1 MNPTRWIRFKAEGR
15 VGFGILD
22 SGTLD
27 GERIDGPGE
36 SISVYEG
43 DMFVERAPTGAHVAL
58 DAVEV
63 LTPCDPTVMIGL
75 WNNIASAAAEQGR
88 TKPDE
93 PLYFFKPPSCFLPP
107 GGTIVRPKSHDG
119 RIIFEAELGVVIGRR
134 CVDVS
139 ESEVDDVIFGYTCVN
154 DVTAPAVLRADDTF
168 PQWCR
173 SKSFDTF
180 GPFGPVIATGVEPE
194 TLRIQGL
201 VDGEVRQD
209 YPASDLFYSPRELVC
224 RISRD
229 MTLFAGDIISCGTA
243 SGTLTIEP
251 GATVEIVIEG
261 IGTLSNGFA

>member
-1 MNPTRWIRFKAEGR
+1 MARWVRFRVEGR
-15 VGFGILD
+15 VGFG
-22 SGTLD
+22 TLD
-27 GERIDGPGE
+27 GEPISGRGE
-36 SISVYEG
+36 SISEYEG
-43 DMFVERAPTGAHVAL
+43 NMFAEPALTGDRLAL

-88 TKPDE
+88 KKPDE
-93 PLYFFKPPSCFLPP
+93 PLYFFKPPSCFLSP

-154 DVTAPAVLRADDTF
+154 DVTAPVVLRADDTF

-180 GPFGPVIATGVEPE
+180 GPFGPVIATGVEPQ

-201 VDGEVRQD
+201 VDGELRQD

-229 MTLFAGDIISCGTA
+229 VTLFAGDIISCGTA

-251 GATVEIVIEG
+251 GATIEIMIEG
-261 IGTLSNGFA
+261 IGTLSNCFA

>member
-1 MNPTRWIRFKAEGR
+1 LNVARWVRFRVEGR
-15 VGFGILD
+15 IGF
-22 SGTLD
+22 GTLD
-27 GERIDGPGE
+27 GEPISGRGE

-43 DMFVERAPTGAHVAL
+43 NMFAEPALTGDRLAL

-75 WNNIASAAAEQGR
+75 WNNIASAAAEEGR
-88 TKPDE
+88 KKPDE
-93 PLYFFKPPSCFLPP
+93 PLYFFKPPSCFLSP

-154 DVTAPAVLRADDTF
+154 DVTAPVVLRADDTF

-180 GPFGPVIATGVEPE
+180 GPFGPVIATGVEPQ

-201 VDGEVRQD
+201 VDGELRQD

-229 MTLFAGDIISCGTA
+229 VTLFAGDIISCGTA

-251 GATVEIVIEG
+251 GATIEIMIEG
-261 IGTLSNGFA
+261 IGTLSNCFA

>member
-1 MNPTRWIRFKAEGR
+1 MNVARWVRFRVEGS
-15 VGFGILD
+15 VGF
-22 SGTLD
+22 GTLD
-27 GERIDGPGE
+27 GEPISGRGE

-43 DMFVERAPTGAHVAL
+43 NMFAEPALTGDRLAL

-88 TKPDE
+88 KKPDE
-93 PLYFFKPPSCFLPP
+93 PLYFFKPPSCFLSP

-154 DVTAPAVLRADDTF
+154 DVTAPVVLRPDDTF

-180 GPFGPVIATGVEPE
+180 GPFGPVIATGVEPQ

-201 VDGEVRQD
+201 VDGELRQD

-229 MTLFAGDIISCGTA
+229 VTLFAGDIISCGTA

-251 GATVEIVIEG
+251 GATIEIMIEG
-261 IGTLSNGFA
+261 IGTLSNCFA